1 MSSGGATRLEV
12 VLKVHG
18 PNGRYLVVNLTS
30 ITVHVYV
37 GGGRGGS
44 TPPSV
49 SHSTPA
55 ELCIGRAVELD
66 QSPAGKHRAMPAS
79 TDACQQHTLDYRC
92 GHYVQLNLPIKD
104 TLNQTSLMR
113 TLYCPDHIKL
123 CRSLPLN

>member
-1 MSSGGATRLEV
+1 MLGAGGEAA
-12 VLKVHG
+12 H
-18 PNGRYLVVNLTS
+18 
-30 ITVHVYV
+30 HHQ
-37 GGGRGGS
+37 
-44 TPPSV
+44 SV

-66 QSPAGKHRAMPAS
+66 QRWAGKHRAMPAS
-79 TDACQQHTLDYRC
+79 TDACQQHMLDYRC

-113 TLYCPDHIKL
+113 ALYCPNHIKL